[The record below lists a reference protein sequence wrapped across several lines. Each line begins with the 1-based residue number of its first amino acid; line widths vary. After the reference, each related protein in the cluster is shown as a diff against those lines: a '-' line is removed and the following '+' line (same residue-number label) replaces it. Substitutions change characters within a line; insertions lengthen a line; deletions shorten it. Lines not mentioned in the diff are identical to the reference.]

1 VARIVKRHLPNNTL
15 YVIMLR
21 NYLLTTLRNLQRN
34 LLYSIITI
42 FGFAVG
48 LASFFIIF
56 LYIKSELSYDK
67 SWKNYERTYRIT
79 ESLNMSGKED
89 PFALTSFPV
98 APSIKET
105 VPGIEAMVRFSMFGT
120 QTIEADE
127 RKFEV
132 ESVFAADSNYYK
144 IFNYTFINGNPETA
158 LSEPRTAIISETE
171 AIRLFGKTDVIGKT
185 FKTTSNTLKITGVYK
200 DDDFVSHF
208 NPNLLISTPS
218 IQKDFVE
225 ALNADWFRLISYTYL
240 LAAPGTKT
248 VDLQRGIEQWS
259 AKTIDSWVNENEL
272 SASASFDIEPLAGI
286 HFNTSLQYDMPSN
299 TSPKYIYIFGAIGIF
314 ILLIASINYMNLATA
329 KSIRRARE
337 IGIRKVAGANK
348 SQLIIQFLGEAI
360 IFSLL
365 AMVIALVLIE
375 LFTPIFNQITGKNL
389 SLFHETPGM
398 NLFFTWLQVIFIV
411 LAVGLISGSFP
422 AFILSTFKP
431 IHVLKGASIKV
442 MTKNMAFSAAGVR
455 KTLVVLQ
462 FVISVSMLISTWVVW
477 EQLQFM
483 RNRNLG
489 FDKNNLMVI
498 NLPSDTS
505 MAVKRESLINELS
518 SYSGIEK
525 VSATGN
531 LPGYT
536 HGRLLFFVD
545 DQGQWINKTMNIFVV
560 DDEYKNMLELELNDG
575 RFFSRVFA
583 NDDTAAFVV
592 NEAAV
597 KFLGLDKP
605 LGHRMRC
612 GFNVNG
618 KIVGVIKNFYYA
630 SLQKQ
635 VEPLV
640 LVYKPQL
647 LNRLLVKIKPENLSQ
662 TMNYVEEK
670 WSEFDQKHPFSYS
683 FLDTNF
689 DLQYDRERRLL
700 SIFGYFAIL
709 IIIISSMG
717 LLGLASFTA
726 EQRTKEFGIR
736 KILGSTQNQITL
748 YLIKEFL
755 ILILI
760 AGAIA
765 IPLSF
770 WLMQNWL
777 DEFSNRIAISWTIF
791 FFSMLLAAVIAL
803 LTVIFQAI
811 RAGRANPADVL
822 KYE

>member
-1 VARIVKRHLPNNTL
+1 
-15 YVIMLR
+15 MLR

-34 LLYSIITI
+34 LRYSIITI

-48 LASFFIIF
+48 LASFIIIF

-67 SWKNYERTYRIT
+67 NWKNYDRTYRIT

-105 VPGIEAMVRFSMFGT
+105 VPGIEAMVRFSTFET
-120 QTIEADE
+120 QTIEVGE
-127 RKFEV
+127 RIFQV
-132 ESVFAADSNYYK
+132 ENVFAADCNYYK
-144 IFNYTFINGNPETA
+144 IFDYTFINGNPETA
-158 LSEPRTAIISETE
+158 LSEIRTAIISETE
-171 AIRLFGKTDVIGKT
+171 AIRLYGRTDVIGET
-185 FKTTSNTLKITGVYK
+185 FKTTYNTLKITGVFK
-200 DDDFVSHF
+200 NDDFVSHF
-208 NPNLLISTPS
+208 NPNLLISSPS
-218 IQKDFVE
+218 IQKEYME

-240 LAAPGTKT
+240 LAVPGTNID
-248 VDLQRGIEQWS
+248 DLKRGIEQWS
-259 AKTIDSWVNENEL
+259 KQTIDPWVNEQEL
-272 SASASFDIEPLAGI
+272 SASASFHIEPLTRI

-299 TSPKYIYIFGAIGIF
+299 TSPKYIYIFGAIGMF

-329 KSIRRARE
+329 KSIKRARE
-337 IGIRKVAGANK
+337 IGIRKVSGANK
-348 SQLIIQFLGEAI
+348 SQLIIQFLGEAV

-365 AMVIALVLIE
+365 SMVIALVLIE
-375 LFTPIFNQITGKNL
+375 LFTPLFNQITGKNL

-398 NLFFTWLQVIFIV
+398 HLFFTWLQVIFIV
-411 LAVGLISGSFP
+411 LVTGIISGSFP
-422 AFILSTFKP
+422 AFILSGFKP
-431 IHVLKGASIKV
+431 IHVLKGSSIKV
-442 MTKNMAFSAAGVR
+442 LTKNMAFSAAGVR

-462 FVISVSMLISTWVVW
+462 FVISVSMLISTWIVW
-477 EQLQFM
+477 DQLQFM
-483 RNRNLG
+483 RNRDLG

-498 NLPSDTS
+498 NLPSDS
-505 MAVKRESLINELS
+505 SLAVKREPLINELRN
-518 SYSGIEK
+518 YSGIEK

-531 LPGYT
+531 LPGYK

-545 DQGQWINKTMNIFVV
+545 DKGQWINKTMNIFVV
-560 DDEYKNMLELELNDG
+560 DDGYKDMLGLELSDG
-575 RFFSRVFA
+575 RFFSKDYA

-597 KFLGLDKP
+597 KYLGLDEP
-605 LGHRMRC
+605 IGHRMQC

-630 SLQKQ
+630 SLQKE

-662 TMNYVEEK
+662 TMSYVEEK
-670 WSEFDQKHPFSYS
+670 WLEFDQKHAFSFS
-683 FLDTNF
+683 FLDANF

-736 KILGSTQNQITL
+736 KILGSTQNQITM

-770 WLMQNWL
+770 WLMNNWL
-777 DEFSNRIAISWTIF
+777 DEFSNRITLSWTIF
-791 FFSMLLAAVIAL
+791 FFSMLIASAIAL

-811 RAGRANPADVL
+811 RAGKANPADVL